1 VAIQQWRKDM
11 NAALGVAEAERA
23 AGNTAAAIAAANN
36 AMSLSRTSASSTA
49 VHNARQ
55 NIYNTTPVTAPTVE
69 PETGP
74 GPGPGPAAAVESAA
88 DKARREYYESL
99 AADRIAQREEQK
111 TSARGFLRTL
121 LTQYNMQSLA
131 GQIESLIQQST
142 NQDFLAEKVR
152 ETAEYKTRFKGL
164 LDLQARGITDVRNE
178 GEYLDLETNYRRVFR
193 EAGLVNYLGVSGSQ
207 GEYNSIAD
215 LVGKF
220 SLSVNEVQDRVLDAQ
235 RVVADT
241 PQEVRDSLQRFY
253 NVDPATLVEYAL
265 DPTRTQNKINQLA
278 NTAIVGGYASRAG
291 LNLDVGGA
299 ESIASLSG
307 SSDINVER
315 FTVDAAAGRAIRD
328 STKRLAN
335 IEKSTLS
342 DTESLT
348 ASMGVD
354 AEAKKKVTTLQSR
367 ERARF
372 GGTSAIGST
381 TLSNARTI

>member
-1 VAIQQWRKDM
+1 M

-36 AMSLSRTSASSTA
+36 AMSFSRTSASSTA
-49 VHNARQ
+49 VHKARQ
-55 NIYNTTPVTAPTVE
+55 NIYNTTPATAPTVE

-74 GPGPGPAAAVESAA
+74 GPGPGPSGPAAVVQSAGDRA
-88 DKARREYYESL
+88 QENYYNNL
-99 AADRIAQREEQK
+99 REEQK
-111 TSARGFLRTL
+111 TSARAFLNTL

-164 LDLQARGITDVRNE
+164 IDLQARGITDVRNE
-178 GEYLDLETNYRRVFR
+178 GEYLELETNYRRVFR

-315 FTVDAAAGRAIRD
+315 FTVDAAAGRAVRD
-328 STKRLAN
+328 STKRLAE

-354 AEAKKKVTTLQSR
+354 TEAKKKVTTLQSR

>member
-1 VAIQQWRKDM
+1 VAPPKGESGARTDTARGRAFEAAFQVRKAND
-11 NAALGVAEAERA
+11 
-23 AGNTAAAIAAANN
+23 IAAAAQAQRAQALQESFNRGQLLTGQPDFGGSSP
-36 AMSLSRTSASSTA
+36 AVVVQSA
-49 VHNARQ
+49 
-55 NIYNTTPVTAPTVE
+55 
-69 PETGP
+69 G
-74 GPGPGPAAAVESAA
+74 
-88 DKARREYYESL
+88 DKAQEDYYNNL
-99 AADRIAQREEQK
+99 REEQK
-111 TSARGFLRTL
+111 TSARGFLNTL

-131 GQIESLIQQST
+131 GQIEGFIQQST
-142 NQDFLAEKVR
+142 NNDFLAEKIR

-164 LDLQARGITDVRNE
+164 VDLRARGVTDVQDE
-178 GEYLDLETNYRRVFR
+178 GQYLRLESQYRQVFR

-220 SLSVNEVQDRVLDAQ
+220 SLSVNEVQDRVQDAQ
-235 RVVADT
+235 RVVRDT

-291 LNLDVGGA
+291 LNLDVAGA
-299 ESIASLSG
+299 ESIAGLSG

-315 FTVDAAAGRAIRD
+315 FTVDAAAGRAVRD
-328 STKRLAN
+328 STKRLAE

-354 AEAKKKVTTLQSR
+354 TEAKKKVTTLQSR

-372 GGTSAIGST
+372 GGTSGIGST

>member
-1 VAIQQWRKDM
+1 MAIQQWRKDM

-36 AMSLSRTSASSTA
+36 AMSFSRTSASSTA
-49 VHNARQ
+49 VHKARQ
-55 NIYNTTPVTAPTVE
+55 NIYNTTPATAPTVE

-74 GPGPGPAAAVESAA
+74 GPGPGPSGPAAVVQSAGDRA
-88 DKARREYYESL
+88 QENYYNNL
-99 AADRIAQREEQK
+99 REEQK
-111 TSARGFLRTL
+111 TSARAFLNTL

-164 LDLQARGITDVRNE
+164 IDLQARGITDVRNE
-178 GEYLDLETNYRRVFR
+178 GEYLELETNYRRVFR

-315 FTVDAAAGRAIRD
+315 FTVDAAAGRAVRD
-328 STKRLAN
+328 STKRLAE

-354 AEAKKKVTTLQSR
+354 TEAKKKVTTLQSR

>member
-1 VAIQQWRKDM
+1 MAGYDPNDPYGIGAYYGGDFSPYTPAQAQQ
-11 NAALGVAEAERA
+11 AEADQNMVNNYYNGGNLQNVDPNTPFIGSNVSYKPYVPP
-23 AGNTAAAIAAANN
+23 AGNTPPA
-36 AMSLSRTSASSTA
+36 
-49 VHNARQ
+49 
-55 NIYNTTPVTAPTVE
+55 
-69 PETGP
+69 
-74 GPGPGPAAAVESAA
+74 PGPAAVVESAA

-99 AADRIAQREEQK
+99 AADRIAQQKEQK
-111 TSARGFLRTL
+111 TSARGFLKTL

-131 GQIESLIQQST
+131 GQIEGFINQST
-142 NQDFLAEKVR
+142 NEDFLAEKLR
-152 ETAEYKTRFKGL
+152 ETAEYKSRFKGL
-164 LDLQARGITDVRNE
+164 IDLRGRGVTDVRNE
-178 GEYLDLETNYRRVFR
+178 KEYLELETNYRRVFR